1 MEFNPKE
8 YSVNKTVIF
17 RNIPT
22 DEVAK
27 ILLTISCAYKA
38 YIRVVSYYELVSYY
52 EPDGRS
58 EDILATVEI
67 MCNKDNWE
75 YIKYDIIQLKEGYN
89 PTKVIFK

>member
-1 MEFNPKE
+1 MEFNPNDS
-8 YSVNKTVIF
+8 SVNKTVIF
-17 RNIPT
+17 RNIQT

-27 ILLTISCAYKA
+27 ILLTLSCAYKA
-38 YIRVVSYYELVSYY
+38 YIRVVSYYEQDS
-52 EPDGRS
+52 RS

>member
-17 RNIPT
+17 KNIPT

-27 ILLTISCAYKA
+27 IIFTISCAYKA
-38 YIRVVSYYELVSYY
+38 YIRVVSYYE
-52 EPDGRS
+52 PDSRS

-67 MCNKDNWE
+67 ICNKDNWE

-89 PTKVIFK
+89 PTKVIFD